1 MGNNP
6 TTKKAGGGLS
16 QVNSNRH
23 LRWGNLRDFSS
34 GKGKHK
40 YKTAEDLG
48 RQILFEYPF
57 LKSMSSQAETVMS
70 GGGSV
75 IVTDYCSPDQVIV
88 WVSDGFE
95 LLTLYSR
102 EDVVGTNCRF
112 LQGPDT
118 SPDDVARYFTFLFK
132 VFFFFKVYRN
142 NKHSDGRS
150 IW

>member
-1 MGNNP
+1 MGNNSI
-6 TTKKAGGGLS
+6 TTKKAAGLS
-16 QVNSNRH
+16 HVSSNRY
-23 LRWGNLRDFSS
+23 LRRGNLGDVRSS
-34 GKGKHK
+34 GQGKHK
-40 YKTAEDLG
+40 YKTAEELA

-57 LKSMSSQAETVMS
+57 MKSMLSQAETVTS

-75 IVTDYCSPDQVIV
+75 IVTDYCSPDQAIT

-118 SPDDVARYFTFLFK
+118 SPDDVAR
-132 VFFFFKVYRN
+132 
-142 NKHSDGRS
+142 
-150 IW
+150 